1 MTGKKSDKATWA
13 KEKTAFKQ
21 HSVYLYRSRTGTI
34 FFFNIKTLSLVVP
47 FLMFYFLSNK
57 ADSKLPRICL
67 VMDKN
72 KTLGVLHIN
81 DPFLCSYT
89 FLRH

>member
-21 HSVYLYRSRTGTI
+21 HSAYLYRSKTGTI

-47 FLMFYFLSNK
+47 FLMFLLFIKQSRFQVAAHLFG
-57 ADSKLPRICL
+57 D
-67 VMDKN
+67 
-72 KTLGVLHIN
+72 G
-81 DPFLCSYT
+81 
-89 FLRH
+89 